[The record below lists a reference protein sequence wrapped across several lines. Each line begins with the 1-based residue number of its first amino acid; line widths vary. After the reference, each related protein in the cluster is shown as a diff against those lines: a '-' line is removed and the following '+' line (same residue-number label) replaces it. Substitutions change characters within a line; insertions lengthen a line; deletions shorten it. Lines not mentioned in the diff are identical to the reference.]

1 MKLHASRI
9 APPDPVG
16 KSTLGELR
24 EAVRV
29 LRMLHPGSTLADLV
43 EARIV
48 ALEELCRKRGE
59 P

>member
-1 MKLHASRI
+1 MKIHASRI
-9 APPDPVG
+9 AQPDPVG
-16 KSTLGELR
+16 KATLGELR

-29 LRMLHPGSTLADLV
+29 LRVLHPGSSLADLV

-48 ALEELCRKRGE
+48 ALEELCRKRRE